1 MNIIKLINEEINE
14 VFLAYGEIPLESAQ
28 RYYGTLVSW
37 VLGPKD
43 LSIINRQRRGFF
55 EERKKIYAKLYKN
68 QQETALSQLWDKH
81 MRETKEAL
89 WKAAQ
94 K

>member
-1 MNIIKLINEEINE
+1 MDIIKLINEEINE
-14 VFLAYGEIPLESAQ
+14 VLAYGEIPLESAQ

-43 LSIINRQRRGFF
+43 LNIINMMRRQYLQDKDEMYSKTYRD
-55 EERKKIYAKLYKN
+55 K
-68 QQETALSQLWDKH
+68 QEDALSALWDNH
-81 MRETKEAL
+81 MRQTKEAL